1 MKSTRYDGILGLV
14 RLSRPE
20 IPISAASPSVVCALI
35 FGAERESEMTHKF
48 INIESYRGYL

>member
-1 MKSTRYDGILGLV
+1 MKPTRYDGILGLV

-20 IPISAASPSVVCALI
+20 ITISAASVVCALI